1 MINLISK
8 IKYCIKADRIGP
20 DLPFTHWKLHFRE
33 SMLKLCK
40 KKFQYF
46 ADTAEIRAGAY
57 IIGCSKIR
65 IGERVVIR
73 PNSMFFGET
82 ANDLKTSIIIED
94 DVMMG
99 AGVQIHVNNHKF
111 ERTDIPFIDQGYYPD
126 EQVIVKKGSWLGA
139 NTILLPGVIIGENSV
154 IGAGSVVTKSIPN
167 NVVAVGNP
175 CKILKKINS
184 L

>member
-8 IKYCIKADRIGP
+8 IKYCFKADRIGP
-20 DLPFTHWKLHFRE
+20 DVPFTHWKLHFRD

-46 ADTAEIRAGAY
+46 ADSAEIRAGAY
-57 IIGCSKIR
+57 VVGCSQIR
-65 IGERVVIR
+65 IGERVVVR

-111 ERTDIPFIDQGYYPD
+111 ERTDISFIDQGYYPD
-126 EQVIVKKGSWLGA
+126 KQVTVKKGSWLGA
-139 NTILLPGVIIGENSV
+139 NSILLPGVTIGENSV
-154 IGAGSVVTKSIPN
+154 IGAGSVVTKSIPGG
-167 NVVAVGNP
+167 VVAVGNP
-175 CKILKKINS
+175 AKIIKKIKN
-184 L
+184 

>member
-8 IKYCIKADRIGP
+8 IKYCFKADRIGP
-20 DLPFTHWKLHFRE
+20 DVPFTHWKLHFRD

-46 ADTAEIRAGAY
+46 ADSAEIRAGAY
-57 IIGCSKIR
+57 VVGCSQIR
-65 IGERVVIR
+65 IGERVVVR

-126 EQVIVKKGSWLGA
+126 EQVTVKKGSWLGA
-139 NTILLPGVIIGENSV
+139 NSILLPGVTIGEYSV
-154 IGAGSVVTKSIPN
+154 IGAGSVVTKSVPSG
-167 NVVAVGNP
+167 VVAVGNP
-175 CKILKKINS
+175 AKIIKKIKN
-184 L
+184 

>member
-1 MINLISK
+1 MNSLIKK

-33 SMLKLCK
+33 SMLSLCK

-46 ADTAEIRAGAY
+46 SDTAEIRPGVY

-65 IGERVVIR
+65 IGERVIIR
-73 PNSMFFGET
+73 PNSMLFGET
-82 ANDLKTSIIIED
+82 AIDMKTSIIIED

-111 ERTDIPFIDQGYYPD
+111 ETRNIPLIEQGYYPD
-126 EQVIVKKGSWLGA
+126 EQVHLKRGCWIGA
-139 NTILLPGVIIGENSV
+139 NAIILKGVTIGENAV
-154 IGAGSVVTKSIPN
+154 VGAGSIVTRSVSDYH
-167 NVVAVGNP
+167 VVAGNP
-175 CKILKKINS
+175 ARTIKVIP
-184 L
+184 

>member
-8 IKYCIKADRIGP
+8 IKYCFKADRIGP
-20 DLPFTHWKLHFRE
+20 DLPFTHWKLHFRD

-46 ADTAEIRAGAY
+46 ADSAEIRAGAY
-57 IIGCSKIR
+57 VVGCSQIR
-65 IGERVVIR
+65 IGERVIVR

-126 EQVIVKKGSWLGA
+126 EQVTVKKGSWLGA
-139 NTILLPGVIIGENSV
+139 NSILLPGVTIGEYSV
-154 IGAGSVVTKSIPN
+154 IGAGSVVTKSVPSG
-167 NVVAVGNP
+167 VVAVGNP
-175 CKILKKINS
+175 AKIIKKIKN
-184 L
+184 